1 VIAKRV
7 DRVRPPVWIVAH
19 EGYWA
24 VAKTYHLTPLRR
36 LANVLMRLLL
46 RVGLA
51 PRTTML
57 LTVPGRRSGTPRS
70 TPVTLV
76 EEDGQRWLVAPYG
89 PVGWV
94 HNARAAGQVELS
106 RGRRSETVRVREL
119 GPEAAAP
126 ILKAYVERVPI
137 TRPYFDAA
145 PDAPLAAFAA
155 EASRH
160 PVFQVVHS
168 PR

>member
-1 VIAKRV
+1 MAKAYR
-7 DRVRPPVWIVAH
+7 
-19 EGYWA
+19 
-24 VAKTYHLTPLRR
+24 LTPLRC

-46 RVGLA
+46 RLGLA
-51 PRTTML
+51 PRTTVL

-106 RGRRSETVRVREL
+106 RGQRSETVRVTEL
-119 GPEAAAP
+119 APEAAAP
-126 ILKAYVERVPI
+126 VLKTYVQRVPI
-137 TRPYFDAA
+137 TRPYFDVA
-145 PDAPLAAFAA
+145 PDATLAAFAA
-155 EASRH
+155 EAPKH
-160 PVFQVVHS
+160 PVFQVV
-168 PR
+168 P

>member
-1 VIAKRV
+1 MAKSYR
-7 DRVRPPVWIVAH
+7 
-19 EGYWA
+19 
-24 VAKTYHLTPLRR
+24 LTPLRR
-36 LANVLMRLLL
+36 VANGLMRLLL
-46 RVGLA
+46 RLGLA
-51 PRTTML
+51 PGTTIL
-57 LTVPGRRSGTPRS
+57 LTVPGRRSGAPRS

-94 HNARAAGQVELS
+94 RNARAAGQVELS
-106 RGRRSETVRVREL
+106 RGGRSETVHVQEL
-119 GPEAAAP
+119 APEVAAP

-155 EASRH
+155 EATKH
-160 PVFQVVHS
+160 PVFQVV
-168 PR
+168 P

>member
-1 VIAKRV
+1 MARSY
-7 DRVRPPVWIVAH
+7 R
-19 EGYWA
+19 
-24 VAKTYHLTPLRR
+24 LTPLRR
-36 LANVLMRLLL
+36 FVNVLMRLLL
-46 RVGLA
+46 RLGLM

-94 HNARAAGQVELS
+94 QNARAAGHVELS
-106 RGRRSETVRVREL
+106 RGRHTETVRVKEL
-119 GPEAAAP
+119 APEAAAP
-126 ILKAYVERVPI
+126 ILKTYVQRVPI

-145 PDAPLAAFAA
+145 PDAPLAEFVA
-155 EASRH
+155 EAPKH
-160 PVFQVVHS
+160 PVFQVV
-168 PR
+168 P